1 MDASA
6 LLLLKQLRE
15 LNRHPVEGISAGL
28 IDESNP
34 YAWNVILVGPSDTFY
49 EGGFFKARLD
59 FPKEYPIKPPKMK
72 FISEIWHPNI
82 EKNGDVCISILHEPG
97 VDQFG
102 YENPSERWSPVQSVE
117 TILLSVLSMLSD
129 PNCDS
134 AANIDAS
141 VMWRDDRAAFKKK
154 VSECVRKTLED
165 L

>member
-1 MDASA
+1 MNGSA

-15 LNRHPVEGISAGL
+15 FNRHPVEGISAGL
-28 IDESNP
+28 IEESNP
-34 YAWNVILVGPSDTFY
+34 YAWNVILVGPPDTLY

-97 VDQFG
+97 ADQFG
-102 YENPSERWSPVQSVE
+102 YERASERWSPVQSVE
-117 TILLSVLSMLSD
+117 TILLSVVSMLSD

-141 VMWRDDRAAFKKK
+141 IMWRDDRTGFKKK
-154 VSECVRKTLED
+154 VSECVRKTLEEM
-165 L
+165 